1 MKETKFKVY
10 LKKEEEYD
18 IVDLIDFKNKVIK
31 TDTNK
36 AAKFEDAVLLSFTE
50 LQDKN
55 GIDIFEEDILKVYKE
70 DGSKYF
76 CKVFFDHF
84 DKSFKK
90 SDAAGNVTELRSDLT
105 DTYEVV
111 GNMAASIAMIAKN
124 LENNE

>member
-1 MKETKFKVY
+1 MKEIKFKVY
-10 LKKEEEYD
+10 LKKED
-18 IVDLIDFKNKVIK
+18 QFDFADLIDFKNRVIK
-31 TDTNK
+31 IDTNK
-36 AAKFEDAVLLSFTE
+36 TVKFEDAILLSFTE

-55 GIDIFEEDILKVYKE
+55 GIDIFEEDILKVYRE

-90 SDAAGNVTELRSDLT
+90 SDSAGNATELRSDLT

-111 GNMAASIAMIAKN
+111 GNMAASFAMIARN
-124 LENNE
+124 LENN